1 MEGWM
6 DKFDG
11 WMDEGDDDILVTSVV
26 LNI

>member
-6 DKFDG
+6 NKFDG
-11 WMDEGDDDILVTSVV
+11 WMDEGDDDILVTAVV